1 VGQLTACAATSGQ
14 KNEADDDTNDWTAV
28 FLEHAVPALSLRA
41 QRFAIDRDWL
51 PYHTPRNILMAL
63 LGELGELAELLQF
76 KGDDGSVTLSTATEL
91 NKISQELADVTIYLL
106 RLADVTGTD
115 IGRVALGLQD
125 LP

>member
-1 VGQLTACAATSGQ
+1 MGQITACAATNGQ
-14 KNEADDDTNDWTAV
+14 KNEADEDTNDWTAT
-28 FLEHAVPALSLRA
+28 FLEYAVPALSLRA
-41 QRFAIDRDWL
+41 QRFAADRDWL

-76 KGDDGSVTLSTATEL
+76 KGDDGSAILPTATEL

-115 IGRVALGLQD
+115 IGLVALGLQD
-125 LP
+125 LT